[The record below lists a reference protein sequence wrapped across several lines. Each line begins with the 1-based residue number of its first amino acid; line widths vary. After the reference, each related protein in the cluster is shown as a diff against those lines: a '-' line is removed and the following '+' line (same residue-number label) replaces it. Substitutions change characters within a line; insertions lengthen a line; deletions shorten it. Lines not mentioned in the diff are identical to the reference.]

1 MATIGNLALNF
12 NDLRK
17 RQAPD
22 GTIDH
27 IIEVLAQTDPILEH
41 IKWKQGNLPTGNL
54 TTQRTS
60 LPSPSLRAINKGV
73 QPTKS
78 TTKQV
83 TDTCCILE
91 DRSQVDIELL
101 QLEPDPQA
109 FRRSEDDAHVAGF
122 ANRVANMIFYGD
134 SDANLDEF
142 NGLSKR
148 YNAYGGTKGDASYQ
162 VRDAGGT
169 TDGQLSSI
177 WFVGWGDTVSGIYP
191 KFGYAGLKQRDLG
204 ERTVLD
210 DEKGEYQALETLFTY
225 KPGLM
230 VADPRMVAAV
240 RNIDTAAILN
250 ATSAKSWNLCRTLCM
265 RRTPSAVSM
274 AETSTSKSMFPKKSM
289 TSLKSTSWTR
299 PTSMSPAKPW
309 LTAWTLSASSVS
321 LYSRKTHFWIRK
333 TIFLKPK
340 EEHHDFR

>member
-27 IIEVLAQTDPILEH
+27 IIEVLTQSDPILEH
-41 IKWKQGNLPTGNL
+41 IKWKQGNLPTGNQ

-60 LPSPSLRAINKGV
+60 LPTPSLRAINKGV

-78 TTKQV
+78 TTRQV

-91 DRSQVDIELL
+91 DRSQVDVELL

-142 NGLSKR
+142 NGFAKR
-148 YNAYGGTKGDASYQ
+148 YNTYGGKKGDHSYQ

-177 WFVGWGDTVSGIYP
+177 WFVGWGDTISGIYP

-204 ERTVLD
+204 ERTVMD
-210 DEKGEYQALETLFTY
+210 EEKGEYQAVETLFTY

-230 VADPRMVAAV
+230 VADPRMVSAV
-240 RNIDTAAILN
+240 RNIDTKAILS
-250 ATSAKSWNLCRTLCM
+250 ATSAKKLEFMENLVYAKNALRRISGSNIDLKIYVSEKVYDFLEIYQLDKTNVHVTRETLTNGLDVL
-265 RRTPSAVSM
+265 RLFGIPVFKEDALLDTENHISE
-274 AETSTSKSMFPKKSM
+274 AE
-289 TSLKSTSWTR
+289 
-299 PTSMSPAKPW
+299 A
-309 LTAWTLSASSVS
+309 
-321 LYSRKTHFWIRK
+321 
-333 TIFLKPK
+333 
-340 EEHHDFR
+340 

>member
-240 RNIDTAAILN
+240 RNIDTAAILA
-250 ATSAKSWNLCRTLCM
+250 ATSAKKLEFMQNLVYAKNSLRRLNGGNIDLKIYVSEKVYDFLEIYQLDKTNVHVTRETL
-265 RRTPSAVSM
+265 ANG
-274 AETSTSKSMFPKKSM
+274 
-289 TSLKSTSWTR
+289 LD
-299 PTSMSPAKPW
+299 
-309 LTAWTLSASSVS
+309 TL
-321 LYSRKTHFWIRK
+321 R
-333 TIFLKPK
+333 IFGIPVFK
-340 EEHHDFR
+340 EDALLDTENHISEA

>member
-148 YNAYGGTKGDASYQ
+148 YNAYGGNKGDASYQ

-169 TDGQLSSI
+169 NDGQLSSI

-240 RNIDTAAILN
+240 RNIDTAAILS
-250 ATSAKSWNLCRTLCM
+250 ATSAKKLEFMQNLVYAKNSLRRLNGGNIDLKIYVSEKVYDFLEIYQLDKTNVHVTRETL
-265 RRTPSAVSM
+265 ANG
-274 AETSTSKSMFPKKSM
+274 
-289 TSLKSTSWTR
+289 LD
-299 PTSMSPAKPW
+299 
-309 LTAWTLSASSVS
+309 TL
-321 LYSRKTHFWIRK
+321 R
-333 TIFLKPK
+333 IFGIPVFK
-340 EEHHDFR
+340 EDALLDTENHISEA

>member
-60 LPSPSLRAINKGV
+60 LPAPSLRAINKGV

-101 QLEPDPQA
+101 RLEPDPQA

-142 NGLSKR
+142 NGLAKR
-148 YNAYGGTKGDASYQ
+148 YNAYGGSKGDASYQ

-191 KFGYAGLKQRDLG
+191 KFGYAGLKMRDLG

-240 RNIDTAAILN
+240 RNIDTAAILS
-250 ATSAKSWNLCRTLCM
+250 ATSAKKLEFMQNLVYAKNSLRRINGGNLDLKIYVSEKVYDFLEIYQLDKTNVHVTKETL
-265 RRTPSAVSM
+265 TNGL
-274 AETSTSKSMFPKKSM
+274 ETLRLFGIP
-289 TSLKSTSWTR
+289 
-299 PTSMSPAKPW
+299 
-309 LTAWTLSASSVS
+309 V
-321 LYSRKTHFWIRK
+321 F
-333 TIFLKPK
+333 K
-340 EEHHDFR
+340 EDALLDTENHISEA

>member
-240 RNIDTAAILN
+240 RNIDTAAILA
-250 ATSAKSWNLCRTLCM
+250 ATSAKKLEFMQNLVYAKNSLRRLNGGNIDLKIYVSEKVYDFLEIYQLDKTNVHVTRETL
-265 RRTPSAVSM
+265 ANGL
-274 AETSTSKSMFPKKSM
+274 ET
-289 TSLKSTSWTR
+289 LR
-299 PTSMSPAKPW
+299 
-309 LTAWTLSASSVS
+309 
-321 LYSRKTHFWIRK
+321 
-333 TIFLKPK
+333 IFGIPVFK
-340 EEHHDFR
+340 EDALLDTENHISEA